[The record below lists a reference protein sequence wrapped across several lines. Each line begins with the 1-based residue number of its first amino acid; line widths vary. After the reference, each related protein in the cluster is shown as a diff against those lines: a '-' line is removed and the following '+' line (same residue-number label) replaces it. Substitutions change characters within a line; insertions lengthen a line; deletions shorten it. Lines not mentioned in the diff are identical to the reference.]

1 MCIRDRLRSGI
12 KVTVNT
18 DNMTVSNTTIAK
30 EFELLKKCGM
40 TEDEK
45 AQLLRNSV
53 EAAFLQEEK
62 KALLMEKVLKREK
75 EVEKYKKL
83 L

>member
-1 MCIRDRLRSGI
+1 MLKLLRSGI